1 MTEFA
6 DQYLRRDL
14 QGKCTKVSRLLRSYL
29 ADESLLGN
37 VLLLDHTIYPL
48 VNALARA
55 SLVPEFKISE
65 GSAGIFDVLASFN
78 AALNSSV

>member
-1 MTEFA
+1 M
-6 DQYLRRDL
+6 
-14 QGKCTKVSRLLRSYL
+14 
-29 ADESLLGN
+29 
-37 VLLLDHTIYPL
+37 LLLDHTIYPL

-78 AALNSSV
+78 AALASSQGMDLESSAADAVLVGESPVPHVSQATEY